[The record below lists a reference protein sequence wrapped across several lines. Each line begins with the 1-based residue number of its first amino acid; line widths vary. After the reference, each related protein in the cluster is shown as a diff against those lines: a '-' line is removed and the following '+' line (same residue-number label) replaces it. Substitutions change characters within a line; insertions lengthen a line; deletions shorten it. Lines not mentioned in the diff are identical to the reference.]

1 MRKLSDNSAVRQ
13 QVMDAIMQCDDS
25 VSVANVV
32 SITGLPTLEATL
44 ILNRLAWEKGGHL
57 RVTENGG
64 ILYHFDAACSG
75 KTALGRFAETC
86 HRVCTV
92 LAGMAMHLFR
102 LSFGLMLVLS
112 LTITQIITSGGLAV
126 LGAMTGVSGSSASS
140 RFNLLAL
147 LRGLVSSY
155 GAKSKRLK
163 AVTGF
168 ELFLESCFFFVFGPG
183 DPNTA
188 VDELNWKFLA
198 HKIASCQG
206 IVGEDELAPFLMN
219 RGGRKR
225 ANEILEIVV
234 HFDGIPEC
242 SDQGQIIF
250 RFPSLQGTADSF
262 KGEAPLGLEE
272 ALWQFSGLGVTRTLP
287 VAGMVY
293 GNFALISGLNY
304 LLQFLPWFG
313 SLPVILVTASAFW
326 FYAGVIAMF
335 PPCRFFLNFARN
347 RPVKARNASRMA
359 AARLLMEPDAAMA
372 ARLNE
377 LKELR
382 RNAPSSSVR
391 VIYDTNKSYL
401 EQSDR
406 SWNPERGFAV

>member
-1 MRKLSDNSAVRQ
+1 MRKLSDNRAVRQ
-13 QVMDAIMQCDDS
+13 RVLDAVLQCGDT
-25 VSVANVV
+25 VSVAEVV
-32 SITGLPTLEATL
+32 SLTGLPTLEATL

-57 RVTENGG
+57 RVTETGG
-64 ILYHFDAACSG
+64 ILYHFDADCTN
-75 KTALGRFAETC
+75 KTALVRFAEIS
-86 HRVCTV
+86 HRVGSV
-92 LAGMAMHLFR
+92 LAGVLMHVFR

-126 LGAMTGVSGSSASS
+126 LGAMTGVTGSSASS

-147 LRGLVSSY
+147 LRGLVNSY
-155 GAKSKRLK
+155 GSKSKRLK

-183 DPNTA
+183 DPNA
-188 VDELNWKFLA
+188 NAEDLNWKLLA
-198 HKIASCQG
+198 HKIASCEG
-206 IVGEDELAPFLMN
+206 IIGEDEISPFLMN
-219 RGGRKR
+219 RSGRKR
-225 ANEILEIVV
+225 ANEILKIVV

-250 RFPSLQGTADSF
+250 RFPSLQGISDTF
-262 KGEAPLGLEE
+262 KGDAPLGLEE
-272 ALWQFSGLGVTRTLP
+272 ALWEFSGLGVTRTLP

-304 LLQFLPWFG
+304 VLQFLPWFG

-326 FYAGVIAMF
+326 FYAGIIAMF
-335 PPCRFFLNFARN
+335 PPCRFLLNVARN
-347 RPVKARNASRMA
+347 GPIKARNAARTA
-359 AARLLMEPDAAMA
+359 AARSLMEPDVAMA
-372 ARLNE
+372 SRLKE
-377 LKELR
+377 LVELR
-382 RNAPSSSVR
+382 RNVPSSAVQ
-391 VIYDTNKSYL
+391 VIYDTEKSYL